1 MGQQS
6 NKVQKRKRR
15 LAYNKRKKEAAK
27 TKKTAKAKKA

>member
-15 LAYNKRKKEAAK
+15 AAYLKRKKAS
-27 TKKTAKAKKA
+27 AKAKKPAA